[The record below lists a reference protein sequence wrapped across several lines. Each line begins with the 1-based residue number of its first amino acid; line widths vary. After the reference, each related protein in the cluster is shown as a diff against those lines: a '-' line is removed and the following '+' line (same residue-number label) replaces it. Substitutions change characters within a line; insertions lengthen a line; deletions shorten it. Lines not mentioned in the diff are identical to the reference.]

1 MAPSKTIP
9 WQRTATPDAQFTYAS
24 SGSQSSPDTM
34 EFRLSGKN
42 GGEQIQI
49 DWGDGTLETLNL
61 GTSRQDF
68 SHDYTAAGDFTIRMF
83 KVNQKFD
90 KFDTGRNGS
99 LQGDTANLPKGAN
112 DYTLQFSAISGDV
125 QNLPD
130 GASEY
135 NFRFTSVTGDIQNL
149 PIGASTYNFK
159 STSLI
164 GDIQNLPAGAST
176 YNFPFTSVSG
186 DIQNLPTGASTY
198 NFANTSVTGD
208 IQNLPTGASTYNF
221 TNISVSG
228 DIQNLPGGASTY
240 SFQET
245 SVSGDIQN
253 LPGGASTYNFLQTSV
268 SGDIQNLPTGAS
280 TYKFA
285 NTSVTGDIQNLP
297 TGASTYTFNG
307 TSVTGDI
314 ASYRSLTS
322 NLSNYFINNSDVSTY
337 SSGSYSVD
345 VTGARIRVQELGLS
359 STEVDNFLI
368 DLEASGASSGTLNI
382 AGTNAA
388 RTSSSD
394 AAVSALQSRGWS
406 ITVNT

>member
-198 NFANTSVTGD
+198 
-208 IQNLPTGASTYNF
+208 
-221 TNISVSG
+221 
-228 DIQNLPGGASTY
+228 
-240 SFQET
+240 
-245 SVSGDIQN
+245 
-253 LPGGASTYNFLQTSV
+253 
-268 SGDIQNLPTGAS
+268 
-280 TYKFA
+280 KFA